1 MSSDQGSKLKSA
13 ITDINEKRKA
23 EELRV
28 SQQVT
33 IKQLNDDNRMHI
45 EKTLIA
51 ESKIKNYLHEME
63 EQKRL
68 LESKQFVKV
77 VEKAIRVEVMVPT
90 IVEKIYEVD
99 RYIERP
105 SLDAKLELTKRERAE
120 LKRQVRIEVNEDI
133 MELE

>member
-1 MSSDQGSKLKSA
+1 VSSDQGSKLKSA

>member
-1 MSSDQGSKLKSA
+1 
-13 ITDINEKRKA
+13 
-23 EELRV
+23 
-28 SQQVT
+28 
-33 IKQLNDDNRMHI
+33 
-45 EKTLIA
+45 
-51 ESKIKNYLHEME
+51 
-63 EQKRL
+63 
-68 LESKQFVKV
+68 
-77 VEKAIRVEVMVPT
+77 VEVMVPT